1 MNDLILNS
9 KDNKLEILNSIQD
22 NYSEKFKKFYDYILS
37 TGQDDFSFD
46 NIQGYIDFLNNQ
58 NYSGNYKNSLLFA
71 LKKRIKEMFK
81 MELDISKRYFLNEKL
96 KEITKFKVNS
106 KAVDRDKLIKKNEV
120 DLLLNKANKRTSLI
134 IQFLIFTGC
143 RVSEMINIQI
153 VDCKELEK
161 YVEIKI
167 TGKGNKERIIKV
179 SKELFNQ
186 IIQEFKGSVFLFENT
201 KKTKLSRTA
210 VSTQIERLSKK
221 VLNNR
226 DDLFKKSFSAH
237 SFRHFF
243 ATDRIKKTGN
253 IKGVSKYLGHSTTA
267 ITLDMYTHSEL
278 SFEDLLI

>member
-1 MNDLILNS
+1 MSDLILSS

-37 TGQDDFSFD
+37 TGKDDFSFD
-46 NIQGYIDFLNNQ
+46 NIQGYIDFLNSQ

-106 KAVDRDKLIKKNEV
+106 RAVDKDKLIKKNEI
-120 DLLLNKANKRTSLI
+120 DLLLNKATKRTSLI

-201 KKTKLSRTA
+201 KHTKLSRTA
-210 VSTQIERLSKK
+210 TSTQIERLSKK

-243 ATDRIKKTGN
+243 ATERIKKTGN

-278 SFEDLLI
+278 SFDDLLI